1 MTFLV
6 AIRVR
11 VIEWLPAIFMAVAL
25 VVLWEVLVAVLDVQ
39 RWLLPAPSVIF
50 AELFESPGFLLGHAG
65 VTLSEI
71 LIGFTV
77 SIALAVVI
85 ASGIIWSRTVER
97 SIYPIII
104 ASQTIPIITLAP
116 LLIIWVGTDIMSKV
130 IVIVLFTFFP
140 IVISLVTGLRS
151 VEQEMVD
158 MFRTLGASP
167 WQIFYKL
174 MLPTSLPNFFAGLK
188 VGAVVSVIG
197 AVIGEWF
204 GASSGLGWLM
214 KIAGGQF
221 QTAKVFAAIVV
232 LSILAMLL
240 FAVVVAVEKWSL
252 RKYPPTVTRV
262 IRLGES

>member
-1 MTFLV
+1 MTLIIN
-6 AIRVR
+6 ARARV
-11 VIEWLPAIFMAVAL
+11 VEWLPAIATTVAL

-50 AELFESPGFLLGHAG
+50 TELFDSFGFLLGHAG
-65 VTLSEI
+65 TTLAEI
-71 LIGFTV
+71 LIGFAV
-77 SIALAVVI
+77 SIGLAVFI

-97 SIYPIII
+97 SIYPMII

-140 IVISLVTGLRS
+140 IVISLVSGLRS
-151 VEQEMVD
+151 VDQEMVV

-167 WQIFYKL
+167 WQTFSKL
-174 MLPTSLPNFFAGLK
+174 MIPSSLPSFFAGLK
-188 VGAVVSVIG
+188 VAAVFSVVG
-197 AVIGEWF
+197 GVIGEWF

-232 LSILAMLL
+232 LSILAMVL
-240 FAVVVAVEKWSL
+240 FAAVVAVEKWSL
-252 RKYPPTVTRV
+252 RKYPPTANRV
-262 IRLGES
+262 IRLGDS

>member
-6 AIRVR
+6 TIRAR
-11 VIEWLPAIFMAVAL
+11 VIEWFPAIFMAVAL
-25 VVLWEVLVAVLDVQ
+25 VVLWEVLVAVLNVQ

-50 AELFESPGFLLGHAG
+50 AELFDSPGFLLGHAG
-65 VTLSEI
+65 LTLAEI
-71 LIGFTV
+71 LIGFAV

-140 IVISLVTGLRS
+140 IVISLVSGLRS
-151 VEQEMVD
+151 VDQEMVD

-167 WQIFYKL
+167 WQTFSKL
-174 MLPTSLPNFFAGLK
+174 MIPSSLPSFFAGLK
-188 VGAVVSVIG
+188 VAAVVSVIG
-197 AVIGEWF
+197 GVIGEWF
-204 GASSGLGWLM
+204 GASAGLGWLM

-221 QTAKVFAAIVV
+221 QTARVFAAIVV
-232 LSILAMLL
+232 LSILAMAL
-240 FAVVVAVEKWSL
+240 FAAVVALEKWSL
-252 RKYPPTVTRV
+252 RKYPPTANRV
-262 IRLGES
+262 IRLGDS

>member
-6 AIRVR
+6 AIRAR

-25 VVLWEVLVAVLDVQ
+25 VALWEVLVAVLDVQ

-71 LIGFTV
+71 LIGFAV

-140 IVISLVTGLRS
+140 IVISLVSGLRS
-151 VEQEMVD
+151 VDQEMVD

-167 WQIFYKL
+167 WQTFSKL
-174 MLPTSLPNFFAGLK
+174 MIPSSLPSFFAGLK
-188 VGAVVSVIG
+188 VAAVVSVIG
-197 AVIGEWF
+197 GVIGEWF
-204 GASSGLGWLM
+204 GASAGLGWLM

-221 QTAKVFAAIVV
+221 QTARVFAAIVV
-232 LSILAMLL
+232 LSILAMAL
-240 FAVVVAVEKWSL
+240 FAAVVTVEKWSL
-252 RKYPPTVTRV
+252 RKYPPTANRV

>member
-1 MTFLV
+1 MTLLGT
-6 AIRVR
+6 ARVK
-11 VIEWLPAIFMAVAL
+11 VIEWLPAIATVVAL

-50 AELFESPGFLLGHAG
+50 AELLDSPGFLLGHAG
-65 VTLSEI
+65 VTLAEI
-71 LIGFTV
+71 LIGFAV

-104 ASQTIPIITLAP
+104 ASQTIPVITLAP

-140 IVISLVTGLRS
+140 IVISLVSGLRS
-151 VEQEMVD
+151 VDQEMVD

-167 WQIFYKL
+167 FQTFSKL
-174 MLPTSLPNFFAGLK
+174 MIPSSLPSFFAGLK
-188 VGAVVSVIG
+188 VAAVVSVIG
-197 AVIGEWF
+197 GVIGEWF
-204 GASSGLGWLM
+204 GASAGLGWLM

-221 QTAKVFAAIVV
+221 QTARVFAAIVV
-232 LSILAMLL
+232 LSILAMAL
-240 FAVVVAVEKWSL
+240 FAAVVALEKWSL
-252 RKYPPTVTRV
+252 RKYPPTATRV
-262 IRLGES
+262 IRLGDS

>member
-1 MTFLV
+1 MTFLFT
-6 AIRVR
+6 ARARI
-11 VIEWLPAIFMAVAL
+11 IEWLPAISTIVAL

-39 RWLLPAPSVIF
+39 RWLLPSPSTI
-50 AELFESPGFLLGHAG
+50 ATELLESPGFLLGHAG
-65 VTLSEI
+65 VTLAEI
-71 LIGFTV
+71 LIGFGA

-140 IVISLVTGLRS
+140 IVISLISGLRS
-151 VEQEMVD
+151 VDQEMVD

-167 WQIFYKL
+167 WHTFTKL
-174 MLPTSLPNFFAGLK
+174 MIPSSLPSFFAGLK
-188 VGAVVSVIG
+188 VAAVVSVIG
-197 AVIGEWF
+197 GVIGEWF
-204 GASSGLGWLM
+204 GASAGLGWLM

-221 QTAKVFAAIVV
+221 QTARVFAAIVV
-232 LSILAMLL
+232 LSILAMAL
-240 FAVVVAVEKWSL
+240 FAAVVAAEKWSL
-252 RKYPPTVTRV
+252 RKYPPTANRV